1 MRSLTIDEISI
12 LEKNRCQAED
22 WTKISVGEDF
32 LPETIFNVNFYG
44 EVSLGVFDKQI
55 TVEEG
60 FLRHTGIRNA
70 TLRDVIIGDN
80 CLIENIGNYISRY
93 DIAEETV
100 ITNVGTIATTDGATF
115 GQGNKVAVL
124 NEAGKPNVIIYDG
137 LTSQM
142 ASLMTRW
149 LETDE
154 ERNAMMELVA
164 KHVAERL
171 PKRGYIGY
179 RVKITNTR
187 EIVNTIVDDECEI
200 NGASS
205 LSETTLKG
213 SQEASVF
220 VGHDVICENTVM
232 QPGASVVEGA
242 KLSNCLVGEACH
254 IGRGFS
260 AESSLFFANSHLE
273 NGEACAAVCG
283 PFSAS
288 HHKASLLIGVETSF
302 YNAGSATNYSNHAY
316 KMGPIHQ
323 GQLMRGSK
331 TASGAHILLPAKIGP
346 FSMCMGKI
354 QSHPDT
360 MFFPFSYV
368 IGDGKD
374 TWLVPA
380 VNFAT
385 AGTWRDI
392 NKWPKRDRR
401 PADGRKSIVNTDWL
415 NPLVV
420 ELASAGK
427 GVLEH
432 CIKRSPSK
440 DGIIDLKDFHV
451 FIKMSAAE
459 RGMKLYE
466 DVVMMFLAENLD
478 SVSAPEDESV
488 IYNPETSWADVGG
501 LIIPLYEVMNLC
513 NDIRSGKIDTV
524 EGAEQRMAKLHSNY
538 SFYKKA
544 YAYNLALYIFD
555 TESLTADLLASI
567 KAKGMEAKERWLD
580 AITRDAEK
588 ESKFFYVPKETYYN
602 FISEVRMEE

>member
-1 MRSLTIDEISI
+1 MRSLTIDEITI
-12 LEKNRCQAED
+12 LEKNRCQADD
-22 WTKISVGEDF
+22 WTRISVAEDF
-32 LPETIFNVNFYG
+32 SPETLYSVCFYG

-55 TVEEG
+55 MVEDG

-70 TLRDVIIGDN
+70 TLRDVSIGDN

-93 DIAEETV
+93 DIAEETI

-115 GQGNKVAVL
+115 GQGNRVAVL
-124 NEAGKPNVIIYDG
+124 NEAGKPNVLLYDS

-142 ASLMTRW
+142 ASLMTRYA
-149 LETDE
+149 ETDV
-154 ERNAMMELVA
+154 ERNAIMDIVA
-164 KHVAERL
+164 KHVAEHL
-171 PKRGYIGY
+171 PKRGTIGY

-205 LSETTLKG
+205 ISETTLKG

-220 VGHDVICENTVM
+220 IGHDVICENSIV

-260 AESSLFFANSHLE
+260 AESSLFFANSHMD

-288 HHKASLLIGVETSF
+288 HHKASLLIGVEMSF
-302 YNAGSATNYSNHAY
+302 YNAGSATNFSNHAY

-323 GQLMRGSK
+323 GNLMRGAK
-331 TASGAHILLPAKIGP
+331 TASGAHLLLPANIGP

-360 MFFPFSYV
+360 TLFPFSYV
-368 IGDGKD
+368 IGEGRE

-380 VNFAT
+380 INLAT

-392 NKWPKRDRR
+392 NKWPKRDKR

-415 NPLVV
+415 NPMVV
-420 ELASAGK
+420 KLALAGK
-427 GVLEH
+427 DLLEKGLNEH
-432 CIKRSPSK
+432 PSA
-440 DGIIDLKDFHV
+440 DTITFDDFHITV
-451 FIKMSAAE
+451 KRTSAQ

-466 DVVMMFLAENLD
+466 DFVMMFLAENLD
-478 SVSAPEDESV
+478 DVSVLKDESV
-488 IYNPETSWADVGG
+488 IFYPECSWADMGG
-501 LIIPLYEVMNLC
+501 LIIPLNEVSDLC
-513 NDIRSGKIDTV
+513 NNILSGRINTL
-524 EGAEQRMAKLHSNY
+524 EGIEQRMVQLHSNY

-544 YAYNLALYIFD
+544 FAHHIALCIFD
-555 TESLTADLLASI
+555 TDYLTADQLATL
-567 KAKGMEAKERWLD
+567 KAKGKDAKERWLE
-580 AITRDAEK
+580 AIKCDAEK
-588 ESKFFYVPKETYYN
+588 ESKFCYVPEETYCN
-602 FISEVRMEE
+602 FVKLLDI

>member
-22 WTKISVGEDF
+22 WTRISVGEDF

-55 TVEEG
+55 TVEDG

-70 TLRDVIIGDN
+70 TLRDVTIGDN

-187 EIVNTIVDDECEI
+187 EVVNTIVDDECEI

-205 LSETTLKG
+205 ISETTLKG

-220 VGHDVICENTVM
+220 VGHDVICENTVV

-260 AESSLFFANSHLE
+260 AESSLFFANSHMD

-288 HHKASLLIGVETSF
+288 HHKASLLIGVEMSF
-302 YNAGSATNYSNHAY
+302 YNAGSATNFSNHAY

-323 GQLMRGSK
+323 GNLMRGAK
-331 TASGAHILLPAKIGP
+331 TASGAHTLLPANIGP
-346 FSMCMGKI
+346 FSVCIGKI

-360 MFFPFSYV
+360 TTFPFSYV
-368 IGDGKD
+368 IGEGRE

-380 VNFAT
+380 INIAT

-415 NPLVV
+415 NPMVV
-420 ELASAGK
+420 DLIVAGK
-427 GVLEH
+427 ARLEKGLDECPSDETITFDDCH
-432 CIKRSPSK
+432 VNIKRT
-440 DGIIDLKDFHV
+440 
-451 FIKMSAAE
+451 SAK
-459 RGMKLYE
+459 RGVKLYE
-466 DVVMMFLAENLD
+466 NAIMMFLADNLD
-478 SVSAPEDESV
+478 TVSTDETPLPNIS
-488 IYNPETSWADVGG
+488 PDEEWADMGG
-501 LIIPLYEVMNLC
+501 LIAPLGEVVGLC
-513 NDIRSGKIDTV
+513 NDIVTGITDTV
-524 EGAEQRMAKLHSNY
+524 EGIEQRMATLHSNY
-538 SFYKKA
+538 SLYKKA
-544 YAYNLALYIFD
+544 YARRLALDVMHTD
-555 TESLTADLLASI
+555 TLTDDHLATI
-567 KAKGMEAKERWLD
+567 KAKGKEAKDCWLNAIVED
-580 AITRDAEK
+580 AKK
-588 ESKFFYVPKETYYN
+588 ESGFLYVPKETFEN
-602 FISEVRMEE
+602 FKSGLKE